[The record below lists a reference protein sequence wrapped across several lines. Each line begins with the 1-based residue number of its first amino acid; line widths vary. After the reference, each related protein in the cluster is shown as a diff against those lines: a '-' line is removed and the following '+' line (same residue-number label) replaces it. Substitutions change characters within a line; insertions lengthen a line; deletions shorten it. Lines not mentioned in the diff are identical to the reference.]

1 VVDSPRKVPTPM
13 ADSSRKVPTPMA
25 DSSRKVPAPVSTSS
39 GLLVETGSVAI
50 TVAKGCDTGSLYA
63 ITTLEQD
70 IVINARGNA
79 PTTESLAAVLHATMA
94 PTTRRQPVVI
104 PGARKRGDIAQTR
117 GLSKSRHLYLP
128 LRHGIPLGAVA
139 AFILFS
145 LFSFTPLLD
154 TYANIPFVGDAVQW
168 VHDRQVNWS
177 LLTGDHAPV
186 TQRGPTPMPEVSNS
200 GPVVLPKS
208 DYVAIARQ
216 AAVSAGIPQDYFVR
230 QINQES
236 GFNPNAV
243 SSAGAIGIAQF
254 IPSTAAGLGINPY
267 DPVASLYG
275 AARYMARLAK
285 SYNGDYA
292 KALGAYNAGPPAVT
306 RAINSGGANWLAY
319 MPLETQRYVHA
330 IVG

>member
-1 VVDSPRKVPTPM
+1 M
-13 ADSSRKVPTPMA
+13 
-25 DSSRKVPAPVSTSS
+25 
-39 GLLVETGSVAI
+39 
-50 TVAKGCDTGSLYA
+50 
-63 ITTLEQD
+63 
-70 IVINARGNA
+70 
-79 PTTESLAAVLHATMA
+79 
-94 PTTRRQPVVI
+94 
-104 PGARKRGDIAQTR
+104 
-117 GLSKSRHLYLP
+117 
-128 LRHGIPLGAVA
+128 PLGAVA

-145 LFSFTPLLD
+145 LFSFTPLSD

-177 LLTGDHAPV
+177 LLTGDHAPIA
-186 TQRGPTPMPEVSNS
+186 QRGPTPTPEVSNP
-200 GPVVLPKS
+200 GPVILPRS

-216 AAVSAGIPQDYFVR
+216 AAASAGIPPDYFVR
-230 QINQES
+230 QINEES

-254 IPSTAAGLGINPY
+254 IPSTAAGLGINPH

-275 AARYMARLAK
+275 AARYMARLDN

-292 KALGAYNAGPPAVT
+292 KALAAYNAGPPAVT

-319 MPLETQRYVHA
+319 TPLETQRYVHA